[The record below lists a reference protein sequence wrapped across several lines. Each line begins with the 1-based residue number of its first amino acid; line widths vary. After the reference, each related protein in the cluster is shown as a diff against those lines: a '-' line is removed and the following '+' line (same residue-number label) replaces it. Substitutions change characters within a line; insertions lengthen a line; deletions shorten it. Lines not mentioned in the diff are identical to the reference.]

1 MIKQFIATS
10 ALMAFGIVAA
20 LGNTAVAQTQRP
32 PTQENPTNQ
41 RTNQPSSN
49 QLRGFDLQFVRQA
62 ALANNAEIQLSQLA
76 LQRAESD
83 EVKQYAQRMI
93 KDHTQANTK
102 LSQLARRKGV
112 EPPRPTELD
121 AKHQAIRAQLEQLSG
136 SEFDREY
143 MRVMHEDHMQATL
156 LFQSGSRQA
165 QDRDVKAFAS
175 TTLPRIQ
182 GHLQTVRAM
191 RGDNSAQTPNSHPN
205 SHQR

>member
-10 ALMAFGIVAA
+10 ALMAFGVVAA

-32 PTQENPTNQ
+32 PTQQNPTNQ

-62 ALANNAEIQLSQLA
+62 ALADNAEVQLSQLA

-83 EVKQYAQRMI
+83 EVKQYARRMI
-93 KDHTQANTK
+93 QDHTLANNK
-102 LSQLARRKGV
+102 LAQILERKGV
-112 EPPRPTELD
+112 QPPRATELD

-136 SEFDREY
+136 SDFDREY
-143 MRVMHEDHMQATL
+143 MRVMHEDHIQATS
-156 LFQSGSRQA
+156 LFQRGARQA

-182 GHLQTVRAM
+182 GHLQTVRSM
-191 RGDNSAQTPNSHPN
+191 MGNNSAQTPNSH
-205 SHQR
+205 QR